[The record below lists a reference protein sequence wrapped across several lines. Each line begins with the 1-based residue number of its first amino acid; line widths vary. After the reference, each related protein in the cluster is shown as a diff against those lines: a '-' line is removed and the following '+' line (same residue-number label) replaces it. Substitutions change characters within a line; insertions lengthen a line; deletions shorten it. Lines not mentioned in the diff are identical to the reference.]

1 MKHERKQC
9 DGVVTYH
16 SVGSVMAHAVVL
28 NEGGVRGGESPKQSI
43 PIITWKYFMTF
54 YFSS

>member
-28 NEGGVRGGESPKQSI
+28 NEGGVRGGEREPKTKHTNNNLEI
-43 PIITWKYFMTF
+43 F
-54 YFSS
+54 YDILFQ